1 MSHTKY
7 NENMPALVEQY
18 AKLGMIEREIA
29 VKIGVSV
36 ETFEQY
42 KKRYPL
48 FLESLKAGKKIV
60 DREVEQSLLK
70 RAMGYEYEE
79 TKETTTETP
88 QGRTTIT
95 SKTIKLLA
103 PDVTAQIFWLKNR
116 RPDIWRDTVRI
127 ESVDI
132 NQALKDA
139 EKLDA
144 AEKRIKAID
153 TDYSVLDDTSEV

>member
-1 MSHTKY
+1 
-7 NENMPALVEQY
+7 MPALVEQY

-48 FLESLKAGKKIV
+48 FLESLKAGKEIV
-60 DREVEQSLLK
+60 DREVEQALYK
-70 RAMGYEYEE
+70 RAMGSEYEE
-79 TKETTTETP
+79 VKVSTTKNTAGEVISEITHKTT
-88 QGRTTIT
+88 
-95 SKTIKLLA
+95 KVLA

-116 RPDIWRDTVRI
+116 RPAEWRDAVRL
-127 ESVDI
+127 ETVDI

-139 EKLDA
+139 AKLAD
-144 AEKRIKAID
+144 AEKRCNAID
-153 TDYSVLDDTSEV
+153 TNYSELDDKPD